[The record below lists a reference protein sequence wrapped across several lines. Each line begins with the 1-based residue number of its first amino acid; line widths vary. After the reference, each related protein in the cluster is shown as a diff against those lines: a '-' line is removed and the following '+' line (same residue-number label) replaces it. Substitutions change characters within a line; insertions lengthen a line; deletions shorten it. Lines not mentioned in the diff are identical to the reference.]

1 MGHMSMVGIDYMN
14 NHNLDHPKIVD
25 LLVTG
30 FFGTL
35 RGWWDSYL
43 IEDSRESIKIAVKKN
58 D

>member
-1 MGHMSMVGIDYMN
+1 MSMVGIDYMN
-14 NHNLDHPKIVD
+14 NHNLDHLEIVD

-43 IEDSRESIKIAVKKN
+43 TEDSRESIKIAVKKN